1 MNAKFLL
8 VPLSATAIASP
19 ALAEESETY
28 LTVEQAQQ
36 AIFPG
41 ASFRR
46 DFFDL
51 REAEF
56 DRIRDTAQVTQWV
69 RYIRAWRV
77 SGGSSGGGWFLVD
90 QVVGRDDNL
99 LYGIGINPDGS
110 VKGIEII
117 QCLPR
122 YSAIRNPN
130 WRRQV
135 TGVRRASYNPNAVR
149 SISGVTLSAEHIAD
163 GVKRVLVTHDLF
175 LKNRR

>member
-1 MNAKFLL
+1 VNAKFLL
-8 VPLSATAIASP
+8 VPVAATAIASP
-19 ALAEESETY
+19 ALAEESEAY

-41 ASFRR
+41 ATFRR

-56 DRIRDTAQVTQWV
+56 DRIRDTANVTQWV

-77 SGGSSGGGWFLVD
+77 SSGGWFLVD

-122 YSAIRNPN
+122 YSAIRNPP

-135 TGVRRASYNPNAVR
+135 AGVRRATYNPTAVR

-163 GVKRVLVTHDLF
+163 GVKRVLVTYDLL